1 MKTEYNPHFNSTKMN
16 MFSSSYNLLST
27 YECLSSK
34 SQMYFPFITL
44 HWFCSCMILACT
56 IQKLFKICFI
66 LINLWFLTW
75 STLQL
80 TSQVSGDQW
89 NIIQGFPVTLSTDNL
104 QNALADH
111 SSRHGCRE
119 MTSYR
124 AYFFISC
131 KCRENNLRISRQ
143 EVSQNLFLCSTM
155 NRRWSRKGWT
165 KYKSRMNGTIR
176 WKSTLIYVVAFCIDS
191 TVYNL
196 LI

>member
-44 HWFCSCMILACT
+44 YWFCSCMILACT

-111 SSRHGCRE
+111 SGRHGCRE

-131 KCRENNLRISRQ
+131 KCRENKSLKKN
-143 EVSQNLFLCSTM
+143 N
-155 NRRWSRKGWT
+155 KG
-165 KYKSRMNGTIR
+165 
-176 WKSTLIYVVAFCIDS
+176 
-191 TVYNL
+191 
-196 LI
+196 